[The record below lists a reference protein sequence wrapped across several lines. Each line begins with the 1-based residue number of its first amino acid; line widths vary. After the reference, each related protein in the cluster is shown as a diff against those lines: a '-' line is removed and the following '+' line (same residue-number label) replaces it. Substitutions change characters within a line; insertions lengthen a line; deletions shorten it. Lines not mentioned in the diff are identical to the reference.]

1 MSTPFRLVATD
12 LDGTLLRSDGT
23 VSPRTR
29 RCLAELD
36 RRGVTVVFVTARPLR
51 WMDELWPLVGAH
63 GLAIV
68 SNGAIVYDVPTR
80 RVVSLRGIEVE
91 PGLELAERIRAA
103 VPGASFGLE
112 CVSGIVVEPTYDE
125 PTHIPEGTPTG
136 PLEQVWTEPAAK
148 MLVRS
153 ARLAPQELRRL
164 VLAAVGEE
172 ATATWSGD
180 GLIEIS
186 AAGVTKGAALAEAC
200 RDRGIDRSEVVAF
213 GDMPNDLAMLAFAG
227 RSYAMANGDPAVL
240 AAADAIAPSHDED
253 GVAQV
258 LEPMFNLSDDM
269 GGRPSNY

>member
-1 MSTPFRLVATD
+1 MSTPIRLVATD

-23 VSPRTR
+23 VSPRTQ

-68 SNGAIVYDVPTR
+68 SNGAIVYDVPTQQ
-80 RVVSLRGIEVE
+80 VVTLRGIEVA
-91 PGLELAERIRAA
+91 PGLELADRIRAA

-112 CVSGIVVEPTYDE
+112 CVSGIVVEPSYDE

-153 ARLAPQELRRL
+153 AQLGPDDLRQL
-164 VLAAVGEE
+164 VLAAVGED

-186 AAGVTKGAALAEAC
+186 AAGVTKGTALAEAC
-200 RDRGIDRSEVVAF
+200 RERGIDRTEVVAF

-227 RSYAMANGDPAVL
+227 RSYAMANADPTVL
-240 AAADAIAPSHDED
+240 MAADAVTGTNDAD
-253 GVAQV
+253 GVAEV
-258 LEPMFNLSDDM
+258 LEEMFHLSVD
-269 GGRPSNY
+269 GWTSY